1 MGFGGAIPST
11 LEEHV
16 TKETPE
22 KFPHPSEQTL
32 FQLFSLNTHTHTHT
46 HRASSSEMLS
56 AKSLKFSS

>member
-1 MGFGGAIPST
+1 MGFAGAIPST
-11 LEEHV
+11 LEECV

-46 HRASSSEMLS
+46 HTEPVP
-56 AKSLKFSS
+56 LKCFQLKV